1 MPFGTCEA
9 EKQDKTIRISIRFIF
24 LSFSTAKEE
33 IDGVDNW

>member
-24 LSFSTAKEE
+24 LSFSTVKEE
-33 IDGVDNW
+33 MDR